1 MLFPE
6 RIMSENNLLV
16 SIGIIVH
23 NEAANIA
30 KLLNALKNQNLNR
43 VVIREIII
51 VSSASTDA
59 TDEIVEEFSKQD
71 KRITLI
77 REKER
82 RGKSAAINLFLK
94 AANSE
99 ILIIESGDTI
109 PAVDTVEKL
118 IIPFFEQSIGMTGG
132 RPVPENSPD
141 NFIGYS
147 VNLLWN
153 LHHKMALI
161 NPKLGEMVAFRRL
174 FENLPEQSAVDE
186 ASIEALIRSAGL
198 KLKYIGDALVYNK
211 GPENLRDFIK
221 QRKRIA
227 AGHLW
232 LKDVQNYSVASQDK
246 KLLIKLF
253 LEELKAAPSRFFY
266 LMGTVFIEIY
276 SRILGFIDL
285 RIRKKNPFKWE
296 IADSTKNL
304 SRN

>member
-1 MLFPE
+1 
-6 RIMSENNLLV
+6 MSENNLLV

-246 KLLIKLF
+246 KLLIKL
-253 LEELKAAPSRFFY
+253 
-266 LMGTVFIEIY
+266 
-276 SRILGFIDL
+276 
-285 RIRKKNPFKWE
+285 
-296 IADSTKNL
+296 
-304 SRN
+304 